1 MIDRLL
7 KEIAEKDPFAIGVLA
22 FFGASV
28 AGLAALLRG
37 GEILTWRIVVAA
49 FLHSGMWGVI
59 IAFLLHQHLNVPTLI
74 AVAILS
80 GIGGATIT
88 DIILV
93 IIKKGLGVR
102 VIIDNGEKEKN

>member
-1 MIDRLL
+1 
-7 KEIAEKDPFAIGVLA
+7 
-22 FFGASV
+22 
-28 AGLAALLRG
+28 
-37 GEILTWRIVVAA
+37 
-49 FLHSGMWGVI
+49 
-59 IAFLLHQHLNVPTLI
+59 LLHQHLNVPTLI

-93 IIKKGLGVR
+93 VIKKGLGVR